1 MFAVEA
7 RVPEMTKESQAFFI
21 LSPFTTWTD
30 SRAAGVFVLG
40 PEAAMLVGQRRKSS
54 SWGLQ
59 RSSLTSGD
67 LFQGKLESAV
77 CNVRFAAPVS
87 GRNAPGRREMFF

>member
-30 SRAAGVFVLG
+30 SRAAGAFVLG
-40 PEAAMLVGQRRKSS
+40 PEAAMLAVAKDVGLCYSS
-54 SWGLQ
+54 CCPA
-59 RSSLTSGD
+59 D
-67 LFQGKLESAV
+67 
-77 CNVRFAAPVS
+77 P
-87 GRNAPGRREMFF
+87 